1 MIDNGNNYYEFQIQA
16 NFLFYYATDDVEPK
30 FKKLYILTEVNDQHL
45 ETKDVTYAVD
55 EYGTYNDTM
64 TFNYAVNGDDH
75 VKAYAVL
82 QDEYGCYH
90 SVQLYDYTFDSSG
103 AISFTET
110 TEKIYSPDKKLLI
123 QQ

>member
-1 MIDNGNNYYEFQIQA
+1 M
-16 NFLFYYATDDVEPK
+16 FYYATDDAEPK
-30 FKKLYILTEVNDQHL
+30 FQKLYILTEVNNQHL

-64 TFNYAVNGDDH
+64 TFNYSVNGDDH

-103 AISFTET
+103 PISFTET
-110 TEKIYSPDKKLLI
+110 TEKIYAPDKKLLI